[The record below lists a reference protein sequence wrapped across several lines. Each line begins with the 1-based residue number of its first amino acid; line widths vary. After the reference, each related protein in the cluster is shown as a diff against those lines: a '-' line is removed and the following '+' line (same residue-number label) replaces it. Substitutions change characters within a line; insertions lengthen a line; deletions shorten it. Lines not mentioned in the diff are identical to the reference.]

1 MIRRSLAESTQCA
14 ELAILLADD
23 RFLEYLYAALPSWGM
38 TKIQAGWSD
47 HEPPIWVSWS
57 RNALELPGLRITGKS
72 AQLDPAAISPLG
84 ILVLGNRRAVLDFAE
99 YAPKSA

>member
-23 RFLEYLYAALPSWGM
+23 RFLEYLYAVLPSWGC
-38 TKIQAGWSD
+38 TAWAAAPRRS
-47 HEPPIWVSWS
+47 PSSASS
-57 RNALELPGLRITGKS
+57 RRHTTY
-72 AQLDPAAISPLG
+72 DAISPLG